1 MQMNRATI
9 LRTDQ
14 KEQMKMMIAKQEVE
28 VLLSPLVLS
37 LDKKYK

>member
-1 MQMNRATI
+1 MNKATI
-9 LRTDQ
+9 WRMDQ
-14 KEQMKMMIAKQEVE
+14 KEQMKIVIVKQEVE

>member
-1 MQMNRATI
+1 MNKATI
-9 LRTDQ
+9 WRMDQ

-37 LDKKYK
+37 VDKTYK